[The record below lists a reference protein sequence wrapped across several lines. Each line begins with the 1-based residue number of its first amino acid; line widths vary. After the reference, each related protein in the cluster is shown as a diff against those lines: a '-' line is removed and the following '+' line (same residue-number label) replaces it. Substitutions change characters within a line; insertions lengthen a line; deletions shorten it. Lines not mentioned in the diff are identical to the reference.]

1 MKNHLALRRIIL
13 ILSLIFVFSEG
24 FSQKGNPYL
33 SHYRL
38 PDGVSNQNWGFA
50 QGHNGLM
57 YVLNRKGI
65 FSFDGLQWE
74 NLGVQGR
81 PIAIA
86 YSNQLFYCTDK
97 GVGYFQPN
105 TDGTYSQQLL
115 IEASENDYFY
125 KFSKITNGLLVISP
139 YTICR
144 ITTDPT
150 ISYDT
155 LYTDKRPQVFISDF
169 FEIEGNIYH
178 VKNKALIYLNKPDG
192 SYEMQAGLPMGVDMT
207 FSFIHGKHA
216 YFGTTNNRIFRF
228 DGNRLSPYAI
238 KDQAYL
244 NASVPTGGMS
254 IDSKSF
260 VLATLNGGCLVI
272 NSADG
277 TTEYTLNYINGL
289 PDDEIYSIGQD
300 NSGGIWLSHGMGISR
315 VDLKIPVRTYAYY
328 QGLRGNILSGTEF
341 NGKLYVGSSEGLF
354 YLDEIRD
361 YKALSVT
368 VKPKTT
374 TVKKTE
380 PEPVQQPIAP
390 QEETVE
396 QKKKG
401 FLTRLFNRRA
411 DKTDDAAEIAR
422 TTQEV
427 TPVSMER
434 ELPQQKKTIYQ
445 LQSIRHSYNKVTGL
459 QGKVRQLLKHNG
471 KLYAATNFGLYE
483 ITSSSAELVVRNL
496 NITYLAV
503 SSLDDNIFLLGA
515 DDGAYI
521 ATPTKN
527 RWSITPVIEGDN
539 HLVVSFIQL
548 TPNEFLLSDEF
559 DVLLV
564 KKVSSSK
571 FEVEKISIPGT
582 EFSNPLVR
590 WVNGEAMAFS
600 SSGAYI
606 FDTSAHT
613 LSPASKFEISSYNNI
628 IFNQPDY
635 TWFKS
640 SKQWECLSASNIIS
654 LNTSFLNLLDNPN
667 YISIE
672 NDSTILIVN
681 GYSQVYRI
689 VSSKADTT
697 IKPLDIFFKSLK
709 DKDGVLLTKENL
721 ELSYSNNSLK
731 VRISAPSY
739 IKEGSVVFQ
748 YMISGL
754 MDSWSEWNNNPN
766 LDFPFLPSG
775 KYNVSIRARDILG
788 NISNTLD
795 FAVEIKPPFWQTT
808 WFYAIC
814 LVFILILF
822 IAIVRIRE
830 RSLRKEKEILEQ
842 KVKERTKTIEEQK
855 EVLKKQR
862 DDLEIYNKEILQQK
876 EEIEAQRDEIEVQRD
891 QIFKQN
897 EEITQSIAYARR
909 IQTAVMPSQ
918 EIVKGLLS
926 EYFILFR
933 PRDIVS
939 GDFFW
944 MTDKNENIII
954 AAADCT
960 GHGVPGAFMSM
971 MGVSFLNDIVNVEG
985 ITEPNQI
992 LSTLRQ
998 KIITTLW
1005 QTGKEGESRD
1015 GMDMALCVFQK
1026 DMKRVHFAGAY
1037 NPLYLVR
1044 NGELTEFKADKMP
1057 VGVHPKQD
1065 MQFTVQSIDLQL
1077 GDNLYIFSDGFVD
1090 QFGGPDGRKF
1100 MAKPFKQLL
1109 ANVHSLPMPDQK
1121 HQLEDTLDKWQA
1133 HHDQVDDVLVIGIA
1147 VR

>member
-1 MKNHLALRRIIL
+1 MKNHLSLRRIIL
-13 ILSLIFVFSEG
+13 VLSIIFAFIDG
-24 FSQKGNPYL
+24 FPQQGNPFL

-38 PDGVSNQNWGFA
+38 PDGVSNQNWGFE
-50 QGHNGLM
+50 QGNNGLM

-74 NLGVQGR
+74 NLGVHGR

-86 YSNQLFYCTDK
+86 YSNQLFYCTDR

-105 TDGTYSQQLL
+105 ADGTYTQQLL
-115 IEASENDYFY
+115 IEASENDYYY

-178 VKNKALIYLNKPDG
+178 VKNKALVYLNKPDG
-192 SYEMQAGLPMGVDMT
+192 GYEMLAGLPMGIDMT
-207 FSFIHGKHA
+207 FSFIHDKHA

-228 DGNRLSPYAI
+228 DGNRLSPYAV

-244 NASVPTGGMS
+244 NASIPTGGMS
-254 IDSKSF
+254 IDSKRF

-272 NSADG
+272 NSNDG

-289 PDDEIYSIGQD
+289 PDDEIYSLGQD
-300 NSGGIWLSHGMGISR
+300 NNGGIWLSHGMGISR

-354 YLDEIRD
+354 FLDEIRD
-361 YKALSVT
+361 YKAVSVS
-368 VKPKTT
+368 VKPKAS

-380 PEPVQQPIAP
+380 PEPVQQPISP

-401 FLTRLFNRRA
+401 FLSRLFNRRA
-411 DKTDDAAEIAR
+411 DKTDDAPEIAR

-427 TPVSMER
+427 TPVSMDR

-445 LQSIRHSYNKVTGL
+445 LQSTRHTYNKVSGL
-459 QGKVRQLLKHNG
+459 QGKVRQLLKHKG

-483 ITSSSAELVVRNL
+483 ISAGSAELVVRNL
-496 NITYLAV
+496 NLTYLAV
-503 SSLDDNIFLLGA
+503 STLDENIFLLGA

-521 ATPTKN
+521 ATPSKT
-527 RWSITPVIEGDN
+527 RWNITPVIVSDN

-548 TPNEFLLSDEF
+548 TPDQYLLSDEF
-559 DVLLV
+559 DVLLA

-571 FEVEKISIPGT
+571 YEVEKIPIPGT
-582 EFSNPLVR
+582 EFGNPLVR

-600 SSGAYI
+600 SSGAYV
-606 FDTSAHT
+606 FDSNTLT
-613 LSPASKFEISSYNNI
+613 LSPTSTFEISSYNNI

-640 SKQWECLSASNIIS
+640 SKQWECLSASNEIS

-672 NDSTILIVN
+672 NDSTMLIVN

-689 VSSKADTT
+689 ASTKADSTS
-697 IKPLDIFFKSLK
+697 KPLGIFFKSLK
-709 DKDGVLLTKENL
+709 DKDGVILTSESI

-739 IKEGSVVFQ
+739 IKEGSVEFQ
-748 YMISGL
+748 YKISGL
-754 MDSWSEWNNNPN
+754 MESWSEWNSNPN

-775 KYNVSIRARDILG
+775 NYIVSIRARDILG
-788 NISNTLD
+788 SVSDTIEFS
-795 FAVEIKPPFWQTT
+795 VQIKPPFWQTT
-808 WFYAIC
+808 WFYALC
-814 LVFILILF
+814 LVFVLILF
-822 IAIVRIRE
+822 IVIIRIRE

-876 EEIEAQRDEIEVQRD
+876 EEIEAQRDEIEIQRD

-918 EIVKGLLS
+918 EIVKGLLN

-944 MTDKNENIII
+944 MTDNKEFIFV
-954 AAADCT
+954 AAADST

-992 LSTLRQ
+992 LNNLRQ

-1015 GMDMALCVFQK
+1015 GMDMALCVFTK
-1026 DMKRVHFAGAY
+1026 DMKKVFFAGAY

-1044 NGELTEFKADKMP
+1044 SGELIEYKADKMP

-1065 MQFTVQSIDLQL
+1065 LQFTVQLIDLQV

-1109 ANVHSLPMPDQK
+1109 TSIHNHPMNEQK
-1121 HQLEDTLDKWQA
+1121 QILEDTLDKWQA